1 MDDMIVTRK
10 VIICPGRR
18 EKSQAREF
26 TMPGRHGDGSFV
38 LTEQMMAR
46 HGDGSFVLTEQM
58 MDDMI
63 VTRKVI
69 ICPGRREKSQAREF
83 TM

>member
-1 MDDMIVTRK
+1 MEEDGNITKKALSLASGTGPFRVLLRA
-10 VIICPGRR
+10 GF
-18 EKSQAREF
+18 Q
-26 TMPGRHGDGSFV
+26 RHGDGSFG
-38 LTEQMMAR
+38 AR